1 MGLIQYIYLGQS
13 LESSLMPE
21 QAILIDRG
29 VLNVTQVLPS
39 VLHQSLF
46 FDGTNIL
53 GALIFLDKMTEHAVG

>member
-1 MGLIQYIYLGQS
+1 
-13 LESSLMPE
+13 MPE